1 MTGMIFI
8 LPCTDSI
15 QVIDLRTLTFNIPP
29 QQILTKDSVSVVCD
43 AVCYFRTV
51 NPTKA
56 VTKVE
61 NATNA
66 TRFYN

>member
-1 MTGMIFI
+1 MFFI

-15 QVIDLRTLTFNIPP
+15 QIIDLRTLTFNIPP
-29 QQILTKDSVSVVCD
+29 QQILTKDSVTVVVD
-43 AVCYFRTV
+43 AIIYYHTF
-51 NPTKA
+51 NPTIA

-66 TRFYN
+66 PR